1 MAPGPGVQV
10 TPAAVLPAKISV
22 CLPAGVFQRH
32 LPAPETWTPAHSG
45 GHLEPKLR
53 ATDKI
58 TTEFEPN
65 ALVEEKNLCGAA
77 ARRAGGSSREHL
89 SDFVPENQSVWRPAD
104 QKPRQ
109 NSSTKNTRTCI
120 VKKIF

>member
-1 MAPGPGVQV
+1 MLK
-10 TPAAVLPAKISV
+10 TT
-22 CLPAGVFQRH
+22 H

-58 TTEFEPN
+58 TIEFEPN

-77 ARRAGGSSREHL
+77 ARRAGGSCREHL
-89 SDFVPENQSVWRPAD
+89 SDFVAKKNAKRVAASRPEAPAEQQHKITEEPVLLERYSTPLRERRPLY
-104 QKPRQ
+104 P
-109 NSSTKNTRTCI
+109 
-120 VKKIF
+120 